1 MFKNCKVFEITRP
14 FWSHLRC
21 RKILLDMGNWMINI
35 KERECKGNRND
46 LIEKKIQ
53 NFIFVKKMRPCKIS
67 PWKSTWQLQ
76 TEALLDTGAF
86 CVISEWSKIDVED
99 LLLHLLER
107 AMAADLGGN
116 MVSKY
121 LSQLG
126 LLRLRSREI
135 WLSRVDNWE
144 LVLASDTLRPTW
156 ARQTL

>member
-1 MFKNCKVFEITRP
+1 MVFEITRP
-14 FWSHLRC
+14 FRNHPPVQEDLSRHWKLS
-21 RKILLDMGNWMINI
+21 GNF
-35 KERECKGNRND
+35 KKRECKGNRND

-107 AMAADLGGN
+107 AMAADRDGN